1 MIPDLLVWKGVF
13 STRTEINPL
22 RAAAPKS
29 LSRLLPRTEIILGP
43 SARHGVARGLLPT
56 RGDHPLGLNWIR
68 PGILSSPHTRRSSE
82 LVLPLRS
89 GLLVFSTRTE
99 IIPWLVLAGRD
110 ERSLLSPHGDHP
122 LPEGRNDAVL
132 RSSPPPHGDHPGYT
146 YLPGSLLKSSPHA
159 RRSSCLRSASWGPK
173 KVFSPRT
180 EIIHPARCDRS
191 PKPGLLHQRGDN
203 PPPQRAL
210 SCRTRRSSLH
220 AWR

>member
-132 RSSPPPHGDHPGYT
+132 RSSPPPARRSSWLYIPTRFTSKVFSTRTEIILFAVGELGAKKGLLPPHGDHP
-146 YLPGSLLKSSPHA
+146 
-159 RRSSCLRSASWGPK
+159 SC
-173 KVFSPRT
+173 
-180 EIIHPARCDRS
+180 
-191 PKPGLLHQRGDN
+191 
-203 PPPQRAL
+203 
-210 SCRTRRSSLH
+210 
-220 AWR
+220 